1 MSDGRITMKIE
12 CDTRQA
18 REALEGLR
26 KQMAD
31 IDRMR
36 ARSFRRRLLLVAL
49 LALAMAAGLAI
60 GLVMA

>member
-1 MSDGRITMKIE
+1 
-12 CDTRQA
+12 
-18 REALEGLR
+18 
-26 KQMAD
+26 MAD

-36 ARSFRRRLLLVAL
+36 ARSFRRRLLLIAL